1 MFAVYKKN
9 DFQSVKT
16 STCNKRTVT
25 KKKKEQKNPKQN
37 KTKEK
42 KPQKQSAITYCI
54 HYLLTSTH
62 RDYK

>member
-42 KPQKQSAITYCI
+42 KNPKTKCNYILYSLFIDKYT
-54 HYLLTSTH
+54 
-62 RDYK
+62 